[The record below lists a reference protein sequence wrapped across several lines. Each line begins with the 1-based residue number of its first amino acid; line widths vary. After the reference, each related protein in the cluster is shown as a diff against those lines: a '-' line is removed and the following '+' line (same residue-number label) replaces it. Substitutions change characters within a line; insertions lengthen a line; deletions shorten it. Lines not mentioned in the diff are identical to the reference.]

1 MTLSTIYENRQRDR
15 QTDREKDKMGKRKKE
30 KQERKKK
37 CVKTEKG
44 NGKKI
49 KIKAEICEEHST
61 QKIRNKRSKISLK
74 IKDSLSRCI
83 VQLSKDWCGTDGK
96 INLS

>member
-1 MTLSTIYENRQRDR
+1 MR
-15 QTDREKDKMGKRKKE
+15 TDRETDKRIEKKTKWEREKRKSKRE
-30 KQERKKK
+30 KKK

-74 IKDSLSRCI
+74 FKDSLSRCI

>member
-1 MTLSTIYENRQRDR
+1 MR
-15 QTDREKDKMGKRKKE
+15 TDRETDKRIEKKTKWEREKRKSKRE
-30 KQERKKK
+30 KKK

>member
-1 MTLSTIYENRQRDR
+1 MRTDR
-15 QTDREKDKMGKRKKE
+15 ETDKRIEKREKDKMGKRKKE

-83 VQLSKDWCGTDGK
+83 VQLSKDWCGTESK

>member
-1 MTLSTIYENRQRDR
+1 MR
-15 QTDREKDKMGKRKKE
+15 TDRETDKRIEKKTKWEREKRKSKRE
-30 KQERKKK
+30 KKK

-61 QKIRNKRSKISLK
+61 QK
-74 IKDSLSRCI
+74 
-83 VQLSKDWCGTDGK
+83 
-96 INLS
+96 

>member
-1 MTLSTIYENRQRDR
+1 MR
-15 QTDREKDKMGKRKKE
+15 TDRETDKRIEKKTKWEREKRKSKRE
-30 KQERKKK
+30 KKK

-61 QKIRNKRSKISLK
+61 QKIRNKRSKIK
-74 IKDSLSRCI
+74 SLSRCI
-83 VQLSKDWCGTDGK
+83 VQLSKVRCGTDSK

>member
-1 MTLSTIYENRQRDR
+1 MR
-15 QTDREKDKMGKRKKE
+15 TDRETDKRIEKKTKWEREKRKSKRE
-30 KQERKKK
+30 KKK

-74 IKDSLSRCI
+74 FKDSLSRCI
-83 VQLSKDWCGTDGK
+83 VQLSKDWCGTDSK